1 MLDLGANIE
10 CSEENLV
17 QFAIMGK
24 DFSQTILGVK
34 NPTVGLLNIGEED
47 QKGHDEIKKTAQL
60 LRENEDINYY
70 GFVEGDDISKGTV
83 DVVVADGFSGNIAL
97 KTMEGT
103 AKFFSLMLTKTFK
116 SSILSMVG
124 YFFARNAFKKL
135 KAKMDPRRYNGAVL
149 LGLRGVC
156 VKSHGGTDAFG
167 FSCAINVARDM
178 VKNKSNDIITQ
189 LIKK

>member
-1 MLDLGANIE
+1 
-10 CSEENLV
+10 
-17 QFAIMGK
+17 
-24 DFSQTILGVK
+24 
-34 NPTVGLLNIGEED
+34 LNIGEED